1 MRYPILLLLAF
12 LSAWPASAHEVR
24 PAFLELTERAPGEFD
39 VLWKVPAMGGA
50 PLAGEEPPHP
60 QPSLAV
66 DPNAP
71 TTTMPCGCP
80 APTAAQLSRGV
91 LPIHPALP
99 KNAVM
104 MSLPR
109 VERIFGAEM
118 KRWTIST
125 GPGGLEGWEVTVHG
139 LQATMTDVL
148 VRIALADG
156 RVVSRLLR
164 PDAPSFVFGKET
176 AGPAAG
182 GYFVLGVEHIL
193 FGIDHLLFVLAL
205 MLIVRGVGLLVK
217 TITAFTIAHSI
228 TLALATLG
236 FVKVLSAP
244 VEAIIALSIVFVA
257 AEILRARRGE
267 RGLTERVPWLVAF
280 TFGLLHGFGFAGA
293 LAEVG
298 LPQNDIPLA
307 LLLFNVGVEAG
318 QLAFVGAVLA
328 VIALVSRSRFTFPR
342 WTQAVP
348 PYAIGSVA
356 MFWVIQRIAAL

>member
-1 MRYPILLLLAF
+1 MKRWLAIFGLLMAM
-12 LSAWPASAHEVR
+12 PALGHEVR

-50 PLAGEEPPHP
+50 PLAGGELPHAEPSP
-60 QPSLAV
+60 AGDV
-66 DPNAP
+66 NAP
-71 TTTMPCGCP
+71 ATMPCGCP

-91 LPIHPALP
+91 LPIHPSLP
-99 KNAVM
+99 KDAVM
-104 MSLPR
+104 LSLPR
-109 VERIFGAEM
+109 VERLFGAEI

-125 GPGGLEGWEVTVHG
+125 GTRGLDGWEVTVHG

-156 RVVSRLLR
+156 RVVSRMLR
-164 PDAPSFVFGKET
+164 PDAPSFVFEKEI

-193 FGIDHLLFVLAL
+193 LGIDHLLFVLAL
-205 MLIVRGVGLLVK
+205 VLIVRGVGLLVK

-236 FVKVLSAP
+236 FVKVPAAP
-244 VEAIIALSIVFVA
+244 VEAVIALSIVFVA
-257 AEILRARRGE
+257 AEIVRARRGE
-267 RGLTERVPWLVAF
+267 SGLTERAPWLVAF

-293 LAEVG
+293 LAQVG
-298 LPQNDIPLA
+298 LPSHDIPLA
-307 LLLFNVGVEAG
+307 LLFFNVGVEAG
-318 QLAFVGAVLA
+318 QLGFVGVSLA
-328 VIALVSRSRFTFPR
+328 SLALVQRANFTFPR
-342 WTQAVP
+342 WTQIVP

-356 MFWVIQRIAAL
+356 MFWVIQRIAAVW